1 MLFVFQGLANLYE
14 KTDQWDFKAELP
26 DVYQKLVELY
36 ARWAPIMRKAFLRT
50 LPRSTK
56 RTLDLTISLL
66 FSWFIWLFKCFFLFL
81 FFLFALAARLINNKY
96 LVM

>member
-81 FFLFALAARLINNKY
+81 FFY
-96 LVM
+96 LLWLHD